1 MNDQQQIAATLTRRQ
16 LFGSTATGL
25 GTAALVSLLSKDGLS
40 AEVSPSRP
48 KQFGGL
54 PDLPHHPPK
63 VKSVIYLLQNG
74 APPHV
79 DTFDYKPQMEKFRGE
94 ELPES
99 VHKNQRL
106 STMTQGQKSKAVL
119 PSIVPFRQHGEC
131 GRWLSDFL
139 PHTATIVDDATFRSK
154 SCKTRAA
161 SNSCNG

>member
-1 MNDQQQIAATLTRRQ
+1 MTSHLRSADLTRRQ
-16 LFGSTATGL
+16 LFANGGIGL
-25 GTAALVSLLSKDGLS
+25 GVSALASLLAKDLP
-40 AEVSPSRP
+40 AADVTTQQRP

-79 DTFDYKPQMEKFRGE
+79 DTFDYKPQMEKFRGQ
-94 ELPES
+94 ELSES

-119 PSIVPFRQHGEC
+119 PAFTPFKQYGEC
-131 GRWLSDFL
+131 GRWIGSQ
-139 PHTATIVDDATFRSK
+139 RG
-154 SCKTRAA
+154 KTKAR
-161 SNSCNG
+161 